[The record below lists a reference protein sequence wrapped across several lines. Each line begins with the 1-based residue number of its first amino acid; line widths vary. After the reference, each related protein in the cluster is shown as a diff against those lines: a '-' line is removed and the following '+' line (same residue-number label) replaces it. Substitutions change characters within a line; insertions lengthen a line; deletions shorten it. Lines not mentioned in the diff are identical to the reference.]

1 MGRLKRFV
9 TVARMSEGKRRSV
22 VEAEDRR
29 EAVRQFMERFGY
41 DPGFDMEEVA
51 TND

>member
-1 MGRLKRFV
+1 MSDMKRFV
-9 TVARMSEGKRRSV
+9 TVTNKKRIV
-22 VEAEDRR
+22 IEAEDRR
-29 EAVRQFMERFGY
+29 EAVRQFQERFGY